1 MSQVRAFLAI
11 DLDDDLKLDLTPMI
25 DVIFMLIIF
34 FIMTMSFV
42 MPVINVD
49 LPTSSTA
56 NTEAQK
62 TSLVVAISKN
72 GELSYQGEMT
82 TKDKLETILKDGKYQ
97 EIVVHSDKD
106 APVQAMV
113 DVADLSREY
122 VKGELRL
129 VVNKQ

>member
-1 MSQVRAFLAI
+1 MN
-11 DLDDDLKLDLTPMI
+11 DLDGDLKLDLTPMI

>member
-1 MSQVRAFLAI
+1 MN

-82 TKDKLETILKDGKYQ
+82 TKDKLETILKDVKYQ

>member
-1 MSQVRAFLAI
+1 MN

-113 DVADLSREY
+113 DVADFSREY

>member
-1 MSQVRAFLAI
+1 MN

-42 MPVINVD
+42 KPVINVD

>member
-1 MSQVRAFLAI
+1 MN

-82 TKDKLETILKDGKYQ
+82 TKDKLETILKDGNYK

-106 APVQAMV
+106 ASVQAMV

>member
-1 MSQVRAFLAI
+1 MN
-11 DLDDDLKLDLTPMI
+11 DLDDDLNLDLTPMI

>member
-1 MSQVRAFLAI
+1 MN
-11 DLDDDLKLDLTPMI
+11 DLDDELKLDLTPMI

-34 FIMTMSFV
+34 IIMTMSFV

>member
-1 MSQVRAFLAI
+1 MN

-82 TKDKLETILKDGKYQ
+82 TKDKLETILKDGNYQ

>member
-1 MSQVRAFLAI
+1 MN

-82 TKDKLETILKDGKYQ
+82 TKDKLETILKDVKYH

-113 DVADLSREY
+113 DVADWSREY
-122 VKGELRL
+122 VKGSLG
-129 VVNKQ
+129 

>member
-1 MSQVRAFLAI
+1 MN

-72 GELSYQGEMT
+72 GESIICLPH
-82 TKDKLETILKDGKYQ
+82 KLVIQ
-97 EIVVHSDKD
+97 IVAKEESELD
-106 APVQAMV
+106 AIT
-113 DVADLSREY
+113 Y
-122 VKGELRL
+122 
-129 VVNKQ
+129 

>member
-1 MSQVRAFLAI
+1 MN

-62 TSLVVAISKN
+62 TSLVLAISKN

>member
-1 MSQVRAFLAI
+1 MN

-82 TKDKLETILKDGKYQ
+82 TKDKLETILKDGKYP
-97 EIVVHSDKD
+97 EMVVHSDKD

>member
-1 MSQVRAFLAI
+1 MN

-113 DVADLSREY
+113 DVAYLSREY

>member
-1 MSQVRAFLAI
+1 MN

-56 NTEAQK
+56 NAEAQK

>member
-1 MSQVRAFLAI
+1 MN

-42 MPVINVD
+42 MPVINVN

>member
-1 MSQVRAFLAI
+1 MN

-56 NTEAQK
+56 NTETQN

>member
-1 MSQVRAFLAI
+1 MN
-11 DLDDDLKLDLTPMI
+11 DLDDDLKLDLTTMI

>member
-1 MSQVRAFLAI
+1 MN

-122 VKGELRL
+122 VKGALRL

>member
-1 MSQVRAFLAI
+1 MN

-34 FIMTMSFV
+34 FIMTMSFE

>member
-1 MSQVRAFLAI
+1 MN

-72 GELSYQGEMT
+72 EELSYQGEMT

>member
-1 MSQVRAFLAI
+1 MHDI
-11 DLDDDLKLDLTPMI
+11 DDDLKLDLTPMI

>member
-1 MSQVRAFLAI
+1 MN

>member
-1 MSQVRAFLAI
+1 MN

-129 VVNKQ
+129 VVNNQ

>member
-1 MSQVRAFLAI
+1 MN

-49 LPTSSTA
+49 LQTSSTA

>member
-1 MSQVRAFLAI
+1 MN

-62 TSLVVAISKN
+62 TSLGVAISKN

>member
-1 MSQVRAFLAI
+1 MNY
-11 DLDDDLKLDLTPMI
+11 LDDDLKLDLTPMI

>member
-1 MSQVRAFLAI
+1 MN

-106 APVQAMV
+106 APVQVMV

>member
-1 MSQVRAFLAI
+1 
-11 DLDDDLKLDLTPMI
+11 
-25 DVIFMLIIF
+25 
-34 FIMTMSFV
+34 

>member
-1 MSQVRAFLAI
+1 MN

-25 DVIFMLIIF
+25 DVLFMLIIF

>member
-1 MSQVRAFLAI
+1 MN

-72 GELSYQGEMT
+72 GELSYQGGMT

>member
-1 MSQVRAFLAI
+1 MN

-72 GELSYQGEMT
+72 GELSYQGKMT

>member
-1 MSQVRAFLAI
+1 MN

-113 DVADLSREY
+113 DVADLSREN

>member
-1 MSQVRAFLAI
+1 MN

-62 TSLVVAISKN
+62 TSVVVAISKN
-72 GELSYQGEMT
+72 GERSYQGEMT

>member
-1 MSQVRAFLAI
+1 MN

-34 FIMTMSFV
+34 CIMTMSFV

>member
-1 MSQVRAFLAI
+1 MN

-72 GELSYQGEMT
+72 GELSYQCEMT